1 MESELKHGFPNLRH
15 LGVFLEVIETSSITK
30 AAQNCNLSQSAA
42 TQALKQLEK
51 DINAKLLSRG
61 TSGFEPTPLGR
72 RFAKRAA
79 LALGHLDGGA
89 RHFWPTP
96 RRASTGGAHRFNWPM
111 TAAQLRSL
119 IAISNTGNISL
130 AAQELGLSQPTV
142 SRSIQALEEAT
153 QTPLILNRA
162 SGVRLSDAAEHL
174 VKAAKL
180 ARGELRQGQEEIN
193 HAKGG
198 DNGTFV
204 LGSLPLARA
213 QIVPHAIHKMIQ
225 DFPSVQIRIVEGRY
239 NELLK
244 SLREGDIDCLF
255 GALRPN
261 LAAPDVIQTPIF
273 QDKLTI
279 IAHPTHPLAKHPSVS
294 LAQTLRYPWI
304 APPKDTPSGQHLF
317 HSLKIDQLEQTPVRI
332 VSSSMAVLR
341 SILSQGD
348 YISIVSRHQ
357 INLEIQLGQICVLN
371 VDLDD
376 NERAIGLTRR
386 KDWHPTE
393 IQSRFIQFLHS
404 CSTDLLDHALT
415 DQHVP

>member
-1 MESELKHGFPNLRH
+1 MKHGFPNLRH
-15 LGVFLEVIETSSITK
+15 LGIFLEVIDTASISK
-30 AAQNCNLSQSAA
+30 AAHNCHLSQSAA

-51 DINAKLLSRG
+51 DINAKLLTRG
-61 TSGFEPTPLGR
+61 ASGFEPTELGR
-72 RFAKRAA
+72 LFAKRAT
-79 LALGHLDGGA
+79 LALSHLDAGT
-89 RHFWPTP
+89 RHFWPSP
-96 RRASTGGAHRFNWPM
+96 RRPSHRFNWPI

-142 SRSIQALEEAT
+142 SRSIQALEDAT
-153 QTPLILNRA
+153 QTPLFLSRA
-162 SGVRLSDAAEHL
+162 SGIRLSEAAETL

-198 DNGTFV
+198 ENGTFV

-213 QIVPHAIHKMIQ
+213 QIVPNAIHKMIQ
-225 DFPSVQIRIVEGRY
+225 DYPSVQIRIVEGRY
-239 NELLK
+239 SELLK

-261 LAAPDVIQTPIF
+261 LAAQDVVQTPIF
-273 QDKLTI
+273 QDKLAI
-279 IAHPTHPLAKHPSVS
+279 IAHPNHPLAKRNSVS
-294 LAQTLRYPWI
+294 LAETLAYPWL
-304 APPKDTPSGQHLF
+304 APPKDTPAGQHLMN
-317 HSLKIDQLEQTPVRI
+317 SLKIDQLEQTPVRI

-357 INLEIQLGQICVLN
+357 INLEIQLGQLCVLD
-371 VDLDD
+371 VDLKDH
-376 NERAIGLTRR
+376 ERDIGLTHR

-393 IQSRFIQFLHS
+393 IQSRFIHFLHS
-404 CSTDLLDHALT
+404 CSKDLVDT
-415 DQHVP
+415 